1 MDNFEKTFT
10 GDTPFSETTTREFKE
25 PIVEIELLN
34 EEDIIL
40 MSGND
45 FNGQHEYDPDAEWLE

>member
-34 EEDIIL
+34 EEDSDSIARISYRRLLYRFCIL
-40 MSGND
+40 
-45 FNGQHEYDPDAEWLE
+45 QR